1 MLAFIECQLKTK
13 STKVVALRLIS
24 LIASTNPAQILKL
37 SMIEEIGKNFISV
50 LKISKVIPTHLI
62 ETSFIL
68 LLNRLNVVMFSDTPS
83 N

>member
-50 LKISKVIPTHLI
+50 LKISKVIPAHLI